1 MDRFNWV
8 NPSEY
13 SLKSGKKIIGTY
25 NVYSPIEYTSYEL
38 TAGDKEYFENLNKR
52 YQYSATRSNAISEVY
67 RNLYESGDYKS
78 EQSRR
83 TVAEV
88 LHYTFP
94 EFSEDYFYNNAE
106 SFIKNATGVDA
117 NIETY
122 SEHIKNVW
130 NSAWLKTG
138 TSLDLATLYIKGFL
152 TGELD
157 DASFQKSK
165 EIIMN
170 RARTNGQNYRAEDNE
185 DMGIPFIGK
194 MWSKVVAQS
203 PNILP
208 NIAVS
213 LLTGGAAQGLSLFG
227 KATQATIN
235 VLKRG
240 RQVGTALYAGLS
252 EMGSTALEMA
262 NYGFDDDVIFYT
274 SILQG
279 IFTGT
284 LETFLEDEIFSG
296 FNNYLD
302 SIADLKAVDG
312 SEIVDYSFK
321 SAIRKFASSYG
332 KEFVPELAEEAIE
345 SISSDALYNIG
356 VAIQNSRSK
365 KSGNTSGLLQFKS
378 PEEFAKNAW
387 ESAAE
392 AMWSAGFTSFGGA
405 FMDVAS
411 DRNNYRAA
419 KYSNVNDPNKDT
431 TGYRKMAV
439 RTSALSSF
447 VDKNNVATESEMNGT
462 KANPVSLIRIGS
474 KVFPEQ
480 KFDKY
485 QNFAVQNGKYV
496 FADVKTFDIIPKE
509 EITNED
515 DGIKIK
521 ASEADTSLA
530 LMAKSNLINSY
541 AYIDNKGNV
550 SAENNGDA
558 VRLAV
563 KNENGTFYYNIEND
577 ISNVNDKSSKSKK
590 ATKDS
595 KVKTTVQDNPASA
608 EPVQD
613 NQNTS
618 NQKQDDK
625 VSSPKQDGF
634 NVVDALDD
642 ENDNDIIIAQNS
654 ISKLVA
660 GNTGIITLK
669 KMSENASKKSADG
682 NGYYTDEV
690 HYVGSNGKI
699 LDSAEDASYIA
710 VKRSDKPSYDLI
722 KIGSRNSADKII
734 KELKS
739 ASKKKS
745 EVIDKKK
752 DSNEKS
758 LSTATVVKQENDVPV
773 QVDNNDKQESA
784 DKSKTTEPKEDVSVT
799 KTTEK
804 EDNKTINEPVDSD
817 ENKDDKSK
825 SEEPVSTTIEKET
838 KTETKLTENEQTNI
852 KKDEK
857 SAKNDET
864 ETEISK
870 ENKDVSLKNDE
881 NSSDLKQDNKDIE
894 NNPPKSSEKLEETD
908 MEGGKTIEKD
918 EDSESTTVTST
929 EIDNESL
936 KNSGNTSEKQK
947 KIVATVVDSGISGK
961 TLDESGKTM
970 DGKEIP
976 SAEKSKTPEA
986 YVLKIGDL
994 ALSFDSV
1001 NTKTALK
1008 TLFGAKYESIDNK
1021 SEKLFDLMSKRLNG
1035 ESTGSK
1041 ARDVFVDKILAL
1053 AKAEWIVDRQK
1064 NNIDSST
1071 ISKIDEFFGTEPKDE
1086 KIESEEKTTP
1096 ANKVKEI
1103 PASVNGLDIKTA
1115 IESANKVISEAFY
1128 EFTSKTDNTVKR
1140 KSFLTSSEIQTLSEM
1155 LYLNGSTLKETI
1167 DSIFRKRVKIYS
1179 DLVIGKGK
1187 NKAITKSSIITASK
1201 NLIEAKAKMLS
1212 IADSDDVALK
1222 KKFATDYI
1230 TKAVDASLIYYLN
1243 TLKDTDINYFI
1254 ELKDN
1259 SGNPISSELVLSNG
1273 KTNWNYAPL
1282 RIISSAEKFS
1292 DISNT
1297 KTVAEVAESKAGQVN
1312 VKSEGSTS
1320 EGKSE
1325 TAKENK
1331 VVETKEKKPLF
1342 VEIGGKHIFDS
1353 KELSRNI
1360 VDTTGIDE
1368 DTAEILSEVAS
1379 SYSPS
1384 VQENI
1389 FQASKGTIFSPTAF
1403 ESQTGSM
1410 VTGAFDVNEKTIK
1423 VTQDTD
1429 APTVIHELGHF
1440 VWHTNPE
1447 VAENITS
1454 AFADCTDDSEIEQF
1468 RKYID
1473 ERLPLFKSLL
1483 GNYFENVTADEIIN
1497 FITDYTDDNVDYSDI
1512 VFHRDSSDNSDESI
1526 QHSKDSVV
1534 FEEIVMAFMEAYH
1547 LDNQMMA
1554 DTKSES
1560 STSMPSKLVS
1570 ALKKLGDIFRS
1581 AYEKVFGSSFN
1592 PDVEMN
1598 EVLRDAFNE
1607 LYSEDGYSGE
1617 GNVYTEGSGN
1627 GDIRNRNI
1635 VDNGLRFRSVNN
1647 LVDIGRKNSGYTY
1660 NEANIDYYTDYLA
1673 SKLVSIDRS
1682 KGRTSTSYDESVKK
1696 FMPYRVN
1703 GIFRKSDVEII
1714 MDKMDKAGYFDDIKN
1729 DLTNLSDATLHEIK
1743 MQTVEKL
1750 IYSRQ
1755 TPIQEGARLRKLANE
1770 FRKNA
1775 IDLTTGKFKTT
1786 GGNVLTVDDVRSL
1799 KNSDNKFDKK
1809 LYDSFIALES
1819 FFFGKNGW
1827 LSEIYRNSSNMSAI
1841 FKNKQTHLDKMKDRL
1856 FDDIRNAPEEFSNRF
1871 KSKLVNPTQ
1880 EFKES
1885 FITSQNGTTIR
1896 NGISGD
1902 TRIDVLY
1909 YLMDTLVD
1917 EKGNPVAWVEAPS
1930 SNSVIRK
1937 DGGLYH
1943 GLLVDM
1949 MNYAMTDDNAKVF
1962 SKDPYSTID
1971 VSYAKASS
1979 MMMSLYGKDINNMSN
1994 QDINVYLFNN
2004 SMNNLIEYIS
2014 DVNELGKEVADNNVS
2029 ALLNANTSE
2038 EFLDNYIDSMT
2049 SAIGSITMT
2058 NRTLSDL
2065 DKTISE
2071 GKAEVDEIISAFSD
2085 AAKLV
2090 KNLGDV
2096 DKLSKENVKLSKD
2109 IEALR
2114 DRGNATIDKLKKKI
2128 TEQNET
2134 IKNQIKSISELT
2146 KKVDEGNVVLFNSQI
2161 KDMMESHRNEIHD
2174 LKEQISSLQE
2184 KLNSYS
2190 DENLYKVID
2199 DYANINKK
2207 LEAAY
2212 KANKELRERL
2222 KFINDNITD
2231 NSLLDEAT
2239 RTRNML
2245 NEMRDY
2251 IKGKAKPEGNAFE
2264 AQMSIFY
2271 DTFNTRYDLGAKKII
2286 DPNKVFSASIIKSY
2300 EYIGASTDNIHE
2312 LCNRLLKFAYNS
2324 GMVSRIEGDRNHLE
2338 VTRTINSLDIQ
2349 QISELMGILAEM
2361 ESDAKKAFK
2370 EYSERKSLQENSIY
2384 KAITDDL
2391 SAKSKNEMSLEEF
2404 SSNFKTGS
2412 EQTNARF
2419 KKNPL
2424 STALGMVETVA
2435 PKLREMSPALY
2446 SVIFGGYVNGKY
2458 NDMNLVEAYNNE
2470 MKFEEERFD
2479 RSFSEIADILNRYEN
2494 TDKYTADYVATHLES
2509 LFSGKIDMGSISIE
2523 EFEASHG
2530 NLSLIDGNGNI
2541 YMNSTNDDFVEL
2553 ARLVTEYKKDI
2564 NRLNTKIMKSTER
2577 FEALVEYYNIDRND
2591 IEHAS
2596 ENPEIKTSD
2605 LKFLESYSSNVETWT
2620 NKVEMLKQQ
2629 LEQPNKEG
2637 FTYTINSAMDIYLIA
2652 RQEGG
2657 IERLM
2662 KDAKVDNPSRN
2673 VKNNLTLG
2681 NILYVFDMFNRPE
2694 MKKYLDVMNVLQKE
2708 LASRRFEIEAV
2719 RYRSHNKMLDLVESY
2734 YTYDVDDT
2742 KLGYLPNIGTPSTD
2756 SLDYLDN
2763 VLSVGNV
2770 NDGMT
2775 KGRENVKNQ
2784 NLNLNAIGTF
2794 INQIKKQE
2802 RYIAFYETMSF
2813 LNSLVKTDSSRDI
2826 TTALMYAF
2834 GDQQGVL
2841 IKDEIVSMLKS
2852 IAHKNGN
2859 SGPATTLINGLRT
2872 TQVYKSLGFSIV
2884 SGIVQT
2890 PAYLL
2895 VVDDIGAKNA
2905 ARYFSEYFRESAWFG
2920 IRNFGTDR
2928 VSIAEQMI
2936 NEYAPQMKEFQTT
2949 MTMLPP
2955 DSFTGKLI
2963 RKVLKIFNVEDKGV
2977 ELSEEFNA
2985 KFRRVPFKFI
2995 DFMNKNIAYATW
3007 YAYYKTYLNEN
3018 PNRMTDPEYIK
3029 YCANE
3034 ATQKT
3039 MDITPSTLEKD
3050 RAVLYNESDTTIKNL
3065 LLFTHQNNK
3074 IFNKLIS
3081 KVYGKFYG
3089 EGNLKEIAK
3098 TLGVMALVSAVS
3110 AAFNGYA
3117 FAHDD
3122 EDDRGFVPNLVG
3134 KTAKYIALEY
3144 ADIILPIAGGMIKD
3158 YAEGYGFMSNTPI
3171 IGTASELY
3179 SVLREKKKGKNW
3191 NQKVATAFS
3200 NLLSEVLSAME
3211 LPGGIVNKVYRSFR
3225 DGTPLWLLNYN
3236 WAKVGM

>member
-38 TAGDKEYFENLNKR
+38 TAGDKEYFDNLNKR

-157 DASFQKSK
+157 DSSFQKSK
-165 EIIMN
+165 QIIMN

-194 MWSKVVAQS
+194 MWSKVVEQS

-431 TGYRKMAV
+431 TGYSKMAV

-447 VDKNNVATESEMNGT
+447 VDKNNVATESEMNGK

-515 DGIKIK
+515 DGIIIK

-541 AYIDNKGNV
+541 AYIDSKGNV

-577 ISNVNDKSSKSKK
+577 LSNVNDKSSNPKK
-590 ATKDS
+590 TTKDS
-595 KVKTTVQDNPASA
+595 KAKTTVQDNPASA

-625 VSSPKQDGF
+625 VSAPKQDGF

-682 NGYYTDEV
+682 NGYYTDET

-799 KTTEK
+799 NTTEK
-804 EDNKTINEPVDSD
+804 EDNKTINEPVDSG

-838 KTETKLTENEQTNI
+838 KNETKETENEQTNI

-857 SAKNDET
+857 ITKNDET
-864 ETEISK
+864 ETESDK

-936 KNSGNTSEKQK
+936 KNSGDTSEKQK
-947 KIVATVVDSGISGK
+947 KIVATVVDSGISGN
-961 TLDESGKTM
+961 TLDESGKAM
-970 DGKEIP
+970 DDKKIP

-1041 ARDVFVDKILAL
+1041 ARDVLVDKILAL

-1071 ISKIDEFFGTEPKDE
+1071 ISRIDEFFGTEPKDE

-1103 PASVNGLDIKTA
+1103 PISVNGLDIKTA

-1259 SGNPISSELVLSNG
+1259 SGDPISSELVLSNG

-1282 RIISSAEKFS
+1282 TIISNAEKYS

-1297 KTVAEVAESKAGQVN
+1297 KTASEVAESNAGQVN

-1320 EGKSE
+1320 EGTSE

-1331 VVETKEKKPLF
+1331 AVETKEKKPLF
-1342 VEIGGKHIFDS
+1342 IEIGGKHVFDS

-1368 DTAEILSEVAS
+1368 ETAEILSEVAS

-1410 VTGAFDVNEKTIK
+1410 VTGVFDVNEKTIK

-1454 AFADCTDDSEIEQF
+1454 AFSDCTDDSEIEQF

-1497 FITDYTDDNVDYSDI
+1497 FITDYTDANVDYSDI
-1512 VFHRDSSDNSDESI
+1512 VFHRDASDNSDESI
-1526 QHSKDSVV
+1526 QHSKESIV

-2096 DKLSKENVKLSKD
+2096 DKLSKENIKLSKD

-2114 DRGNATIDKLKKKI
+2114 DKGNATIDKLKKKI

-2212 KANKELRERL
+2212 KANKDLRERL

-2404 SSNFKTGS
+2404 SDNFKTGS

-2424 STALGMVETVA
+2424 SLALGMVETVA

-2509 LFSGKIDMGSISIE
+2509 LFSGKIDMGSLSIE
-2523 EFEASHG
+2523 EFESLHG

-2605 LKFLESYSSNVETWT
+2605 LKFLESYSANIETWT
-2620 NKVEMLKQQ
+2620 NKVEILKQQ

-2681 NILYVFDMFNRPE
+2681 NILYVFDLFNSPE

-2784 NLNLNAIGTF
+2784 NLSLNAIGTF

-2895 VVDDIGAKNA
+2895 VVDDIGSKNA

-2920 IRNFGTDR
+2920 IRNLGTDR

-2936 NEYAPQMKEFQTT
+2936 NEYAPQMKEFKTT
-2949 MTMLPP
+2949 MTMLPK

-2963 RKVLKIFNVEDKGV
+2963 RKIGKIFDVEDNGV

-3144 ADIILPIAGGMIKD
+3144 ADILLPIVGGMIKD
-3158 YAEGYGFMSNTPI
+3158 FSEGYGFMSNTPI

-3200 NLLSEVLSAME
+3200 NLISEVLSAME

>member
-38 TAGDKEYFENLNKR
+38 TAGDKEYFENLDKR

-157 DASFQKSK
+157 DSSFQKSK
-165 EIIMN
+165 QIIMN
-170 RARTNGQNYRAEDNE
+170 RTRTNGQNYRAEDNE

-194 MWSKVVAQS
+194 MWSKVVEQS

-240 RQVGTALYAGLS
+240 RQIGNALYVGLS

-279 IFTGT
+279 IFTGI
-284 LETFLEDEIFSG
+284 LETFLEDKVFSG

-302 SIADLKAVDG
+302 SIAGLKAPDG

-321 SAIRKFASSYG
+321 SAIRKYASSYG
-332 KEFVPELAEEAIE
+332 KEFVPELGEEATE
-345 SISSDALYNIG
+345 SISLDALYNIG

-378 PEEFAKNAW
+378 PEEFANNAW
-387 ESAAE
+387 ESVAE

-431 TGYRKMAV
+431 TGYSKMAV

-447 VDKNNVATESEMNGT
+447 VDKNNVATESEINGT

-515 DGIKIK
+515 DGISIK
-521 ASEADTSLA
+521 ASEADASLA
-530 LMAKSNLINSY
+530 LMAKSNLISSY

-577 ISNVNDKSSKSKK
+577 LSNVNDKSSNTKK
-590 ATKDS
+590 ATNDS
-595 KVKTTVQDNPASA
+595 KAKTTVQDNPVST
-608 EPVQD
+608 EPIQD

-625 VSSPKQDGF
+625 VSVPKQDGF

-642 ENDNDIIIAQNS
+642 ENNNDIIIAQNS

-669 KMSENASKKSADG
+669 KMSENASKKNADG

-690 HYVGSNGKI
+690 HYVGSKGKI

-745 EVIDKKK
+745 EVIDNKK

-784 DKSKTTEPKEDVSVT
+784 DKSKTTEPKEDIS
-799 KTTEK
+799 KSNETEK
-804 EDNKTINEPVDSD
+804 EDNKTINKPDDSG
-817 ENKDDKSK
+817 EKADDKSK
-825 SEEPVSTTIEKET
+825 QEEPVIQTIEKET
-838 KTETKLTENEQTNI
+838 KNETKETENEQTDF
-852 KKDEK
+852 KEEEK
-857 SAKNDET
+857 ITKNDEK
-864 ETEISK
+864 ETELDK
-870 ENKDVSLKNDE
+870 KDKDVSLKNDE
-881 NSSDLKQDNKDIE
+881 NTSDLKQDNKDIE

-908 MEGGKTIEKD
+908 IEGGKDIEKT

-929 EIDNESL
+929 EIENESL

-961 TLDESGKTM
+961 PLDESGKAM

-976 SAEKSKTPEA
+976 SADKSKTPEA
-986 YVLKIGDL
+986 YVLNIGDL

-1001 NTKTALK
+1001 NTKTSLK
-1008 TLFGAKYESIDNK
+1008 TLFGTKYESIDNK
-1021 SEKLFDLMSKRLNG
+1021 SEKLFDLISKRLNG

-1041 ARDVFVDKILAL
+1041 ARDVLVDKILAL

-1071 ISKIDEFFGTEPKDE
+1071 ISRIDEFFGIESKDE
-1086 KIESEEKTTP
+1086 KVESEEKTTP

-1103 PASVNGLDIKTA
+1103 PTSVNGLDIKTA
-1115 IESANKVISEAFY
+1115 VESANKVISEAFY

-1140 KSFLTSSEIQTLSEM
+1140 KSFLVPSEIQVLSEM

-1187 NKAITKSSIITASK
+1187 NKAITKSTIITASK

-1230 TKAVDASLIYYLN
+1230 TKAVDASLIYYLS

-1259 SGNPISSELVLSNG
+1259 SGDPISSEMVLSNG

-1282 RIISSAEKFS
+1282 MIISNAKKYN

-1297 KTVAEVAESKAGQVN
+1297 KTASEVAESKAGQVDI
-1312 VKSEGSTS
+1312 KPEGITS
-1320 EGKSE
+1320 EGT

-1331 VVETKEKKPLF
+1331 AVETKEKKPLF
-1342 VEIGGKHIFDS
+1342 VEIGGKHVFDS

-1360 VDTTGIDE
+1360 VETTGIDE
-1368 DTAEILSEVAS
+1368 ETAEILSEVAS

-1389 FQASKGTIFSPTAF
+1389 FQASKGTVFSSTAF
-1403 ESQTGSM
+1403 ESQTGST

-1423 VTQDTD
+1423 VTNDTD

-1483 GNYFENVTADEIIN
+1483 GNYFENVTSDEIID
-1497 FITDYTDDNVDYSDI
+1497 FIIDYTDVNVDYNDI

-1526 QHSKDSVV
+1526 QHSKESIV

-1547 LDNQMMA
+1547 LDNQMIA

-1560 STSMPSKLVS
+1560 STSMPSRLVS
-1570 ALKKLGDIFRS
+1570 ALKKLGDIFRN

-1617 GNVYTEGSGN
+1617 GNVYTETSGN

-1703 GIFRKSDVEII
+1703 GIFRKADVDII
-1714 MDKMDKAGYFDDIKN
+1714 MDKMDKSGYFDDIKN

-1799 KNSDNKFDKK
+1799 NNSDNKFDKK

-1979 MMMSLYGKDINNMSN
+1979 MMMSLYGKEINNMSN

-2090 KNLGDV
+2090 KKLGDV

-2109 IEALR
+2109 IEAIR
-2114 DRGNATIDKLKKKI
+2114 DRGNVTIDKLKKKI

-2174 LKEQISSLQE
+2174 LKEQISFLQE

-2190 DENLYKVID
+2190 DENLYKIID

-2286 DPNKVFSASIIKSY
+2286 DPNKVFSSSIIKSY
-2300 EYIGASTDNIHE
+2300 EYIGASTDNIHK

-2324 GMVSRIEGDRNHLE
+2324 GMVSRVEGDRNHLE

-2349 QISELMGILAEM
+2349 QISELMGILSEM

-2370 EYSERKSLQENSIY
+2370 EYSERKSLQEDSIY

-2419 KKNPL
+2419 QKNPL
-2424 STALGMVETVA
+2424 FKAFGMVETVA

-2509 LFSGKIDMGSISIE
+2509 LFSGKLDMGSLSIE
-2523 EFEASHG
+2523 EFESLHG

-2553 ARLVTEYKKDI
+2553 ARLVTEYKKEI

-2605 LKFLESYSSNVETWT
+2605 LKFLESYSANIEVWT

-2662 KDAKVDNPSRN
+2662 KDVKVDNPSNN

-2681 NILYVFDMFNRPE
+2681 NILYVFDLFNSPE

-2834 GDQQGVL
+2834 GDKQGVL

-2859 SGPATTLINGLRT
+2859 SGQATAIINGLRT
-2872 TQVYKSLGFSIV
+2872 THVYKSLGFSIV
-2884 SGIVQT
+2884 SGIVQA

-2905 ARYFSEYFRESAWFG
+2905 ARYFSEYFRESSWFG

-2928 VSIAEQMI
+2928 VSIAEQLI
-2936 NEYAPQMKEFQTT
+2936 NEYAPQMKEFKTT
-2949 MTMLPP
+2949 MTMLPK

-2963 RKVLKIFNVEDKGV
+2963 RKIGKIFDVEDKGV

-2995 DFMNKNIAYATW
+2995 DFMNRNIAYATW
-3007 YAYYKTYLNEN
+3007 YAYYKTYLNQN

-3050 RAVLYNESDTTIKNL
+3050 RAVLYNESDTTIKQL

-3074 IFNKLIS
+3074 IFNKLMS

-3122 EDDRGFVPNLVG
+3122 EDDRGFVPNLVQ
-3134 KTAKYIALEY
+3134 KTTEYIIYEY
-3144 ADIILPIAGGMIKD
+3144 LDIIIPVAGGMIKD
-3158 YAEGYGFMSNTPI
+3158 FHEGYGFMSNTPI

-3179 SVLREKKKGKNW
+3179 SVLTEKKKGKNW
-3191 NQKVATAFS
+3191 NQKAATAFA
-3200 NLLSEVLSAME
+3200 NLTSEVLSAME